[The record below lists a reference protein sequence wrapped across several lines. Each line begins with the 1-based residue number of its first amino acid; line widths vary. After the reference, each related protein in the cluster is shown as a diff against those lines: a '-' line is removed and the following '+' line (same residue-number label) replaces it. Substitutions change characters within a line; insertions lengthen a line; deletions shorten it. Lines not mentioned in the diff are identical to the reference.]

1 MLAILVLLLAAFSR
15 LLPHAMHGVGLNF
28 TAVGAGLLFFGS
40 RRPRWQAGIAA
51 AVMALT
57 DIYLTRVVYD
67 RPFHVNDYLVTWA
80 WYAAVCLMGS
90 GLLRKVTALRVVAGV
105 FASAT
110 SFFLLSN
117 FITWIGVPFAMYP
130 HSLAG
135 LSACYAAGVPFYAND
150 LASTGLVSAA
160 LFGLPVLAAR
170 MTELLHASHRQ
181 NQPLA

>member
-40 RRPRWQAGIAA
+40 RRPRWQASIAA

-135 LSACYAAGVPFYAND
+135 LSACYTAGVPFYAND